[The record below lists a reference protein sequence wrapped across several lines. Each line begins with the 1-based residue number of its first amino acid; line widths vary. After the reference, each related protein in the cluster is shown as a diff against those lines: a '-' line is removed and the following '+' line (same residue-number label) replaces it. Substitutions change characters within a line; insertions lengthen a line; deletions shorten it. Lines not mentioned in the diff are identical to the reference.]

1 MITVLVVNLQVGVMG
16 LFPELILDN
25 RNLHKRM

>member
-1 MITVLVVNLQVGVMG
+1 MIR

-25 RNLHKRM
+25 YPFLHQLIAFVPISQWAW